1 MNQLPTV
8 DMSIKEMRE
17 LRDKINGLYDYQLHE
32 VFKIIQRSTDKYTK
46 NSNGIFVNMK
56 TLSSPVLWKI
66 HQYVSFSCKNNVRME
81 QEKLDRDQIRK
92 EAAQSDEAPISSSS
106 LSLSRKSSSPM
117 DKPHQP
123 VLPSDSFTLDPDA
136 DMENIV
142 LEVED
147 EFRMLLKKSSR
158 AKNLTVHR
166 YRPKYHGVEAR
177 IIKKCKN
184 NSGINPRIQKDLDK

>member
-92 EAAQSDEAPISSSS
+92 EAAQSEEIPAP
-106 LSLSRKSSSPM
+106 SLSRKPSTPV
-117 DKPHQP
+117 DKPHHSS
-123 VLPSDSFTLDPDA
+123 LPSDSFTLDPDA